1 MEEEKNEGVREIEEL
16 KHWKQVYEAGH
27 GLQELARNQKA
38 LKDEN
43 RRRTVEKEQL
53 LGKVRGVVSLHFIRR
68 CCSSGLSRWV
78 R

>member
-1 MEEEKNEGVREIEEL
+1 MQAQHAEDAEHFRLVEEEKNEGVREIEDL

-53 LGKVRGVVSLHFIRR
+53 LSKVDSTIL
-68 CCSSGLSRWV
+68 
-78 R
+78 